1 LPHHSSLKA
10 LPYGV
15 EHRPSFVDSR
25 LLEEAKD
32 PNTAPSRLLELCGV
46 HQRCRELIAKNPN
59 TPLERLLHLWAEF
72 PEAMLENPATD
83 LLLLENPAAFA
94 VAAAPIL
101 RAIFSL
107 PNTPLPFY
115 YLVWDSTPFYRGL
128 MASSA
133 SLPPEL
139 ALLLSKSEDL
149 DCRCALASNTALAKL
164 PEIFALLEDD
174 LFPAVRRAVAKNL
187 ALPFIYFDTL
197 CRDEDSEVRENIA
210 AHPLTPLHLLEEL
223 SHDKI
228 REVRRAVQKNPAT
241 PEALKARLW
250 YESSREKMPKV
261 PRKSVIKDVGKQW
274 LLPVKKGGPTP
285 LTALLLRL

>member
-1 LPHHSSLKA
+1 M
-10 LPYGV
+10 
-15 EHRPSFVDSR
+15 
-25 LLEEAKD
+25 
-32 PNTAPSRLLELCGV
+32 
-46 HQRCRELIAKNPN
+46 HQRCRELVAKNPN
-59 TPLERLLHLWAEF
+59 TPVERLLQLWAEF
-72 PEAMLENPATD
+72 PEAMLENPATV

-94 VAAAPIL
+94 GAAAPIL

-139 ALLLSKSEDL
+139 ALPLSKSEDL
-149 DCRCALASNTALAKL
+149 GCRCALASNTALAKL

-174 LFPAVRRAVAKNL
+174 LFPAVRRAIAKNL
-187 ALPFIYFDTL
+187 ALPFIYFERFAADS
-197 CRDEDSEVRENIA
+197 DSEVRENIA
-210 AHPLTPLHLLEEL
+210 AHPLTPLRLLEEL
-223 SHDKI
+223 SHDNI

-250 YESSREKMPKV
+250 YELPLEKRSKATPEPV
-261 PRKSVIKDVGKQW
+261 VIKDAGKQW
-274 LLPVKKGGPTP
+274 LLPVKKSGPTRQ
-285 LTALLLRL
+285 TALLLRP